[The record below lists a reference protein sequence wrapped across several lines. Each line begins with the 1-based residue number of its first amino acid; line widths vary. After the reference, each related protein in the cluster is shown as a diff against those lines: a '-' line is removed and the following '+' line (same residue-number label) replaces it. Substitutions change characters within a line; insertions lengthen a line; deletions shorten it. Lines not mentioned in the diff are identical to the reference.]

1 MMIST
6 TIRICPSRCL
16 LLWLLAKMLY
26 WNAYKYLWHTRA
38 VFGDLYSVEKTGGLR
53 FRCPGYFINHLVISI
68 PPTHFKSEKNIS
80 NPEWF
85 STCATVPTATL
96 LCLLCLMCLPCDC
109 VPRWLTLPTLS
120 YSVHPCPLYDHISL
134 HHLLCVWPETGGG
147 KGCVGQDQTQIWT
160 LVKNGKHW

>member
-85 STCATVPTATL
+85 ISCSNRVLSPWL
-96 LCLLCLMCLPCDC
+96 CLPCLPC
-109 VPRWLTLPTLS
+109 ITLAHSTHS
-120 YSVHPCPLYDHISL
+120 THCVHPYPLYDHISL
-134 HHLLCVWPETGGG
+134 LVMCVDV
-147 KGCVGQDQTQIWT
+147 CVYGRRPRV
-160 LVKNGKHW
+160 VKAV